1 MSRYLLSRL
10 GEAVIAILGV
20 ITIVFVAARLSGDP
34 TVLMLPVGATDAQLA
49 ELRQTLG
56 LDRPL
61 VVQYATFLRDV
72 ARGDFG
78 ESFQHHRPAF
88 DVVLERFPYTALL
101 AFTALA
107 LGTLIGGLGGFVAA
121 RYPGSAAELVAMLI
135 ALIGQATPVFWL
147 GILLIMVFAVNLGWL
162 PTGGADGWRNL
173 VLPAVT
179 LAAFTSASIARLL
192 RSSMLNILREDYI
205 RTAWAKGLQPRIVYG
220 RHAVRNALIPVI
232 TMIGILA
239 GELLGGAVVIETV
252 FAWPGVGRV
261 IIQAIEAKDFS
272 VVQAGVFLIAVVFV
286 VVNLIVDLLY
296 GVLDPRIRLSR

>member
-1 MSRYLLSRL
+1 
-10 GEAVIAILGV
+10 
-20 ITIVFVAARLSGDP
+20 
-34 TVLMLPVGATDAQLA
+34 
-49 ELRQTLG
+49 
-56 LDRPL
+56 
-61 VVQYATFLRDV
+61 
-72 ARGDFG
+72 
-78 ESFQHHRPAF
+78 
-88 DVVLERFPYTALL
+88 VLERFPYTALL

-107 LGTLIGGLGGFVAA
+107 LGTLLGGLGGFLAA
-121 RYPGSAAELVAMLI
+121 RYRGSAVELVAMLI

-162 PTGGADGWRNL
+162 PTGGADTWRNL

-192 RSSMLNILREDYI
+192 RSSMLNVLREDYI
-205 RTAWAKGLQPRIVYG
+205 RTAWAKGLQPRLVYG
-220 RHAVRNALIPVI
+220 RHAVRNALIPVV

-286 VVNLIVDLLY
+286 IVNLIVDLLY

>member
-1 MSRYLLSRL
+1 VSRYLLSRL

-192 RSSMLNILREDYI
+192 RSSMLNVLREDYI

>member
-10 GEAVIAILGV
+10 GEALIAIFGV

-34 TVLMLPVGATDAQLA
+34 TVLMLPVGATDAQLT
-49 ELRQTLG
+49 ELRQALG
-56 LDRPL
+56 LDRP
-61 VVQYATFLRDV
+61 VAIQYVSFLGDV
-72 ARGDFG
+72 LQGDFG

-88 DVVLERFPYTALL
+88 EVVLERFTYTALL

-107 LGTLIGGLGGFVAA
+107 FGTLLGGLGGFIAA
-121 RYPGSAAELVAMLI
+121 RYPGSALELGAMLF

-147 GILLIMVFAVNLGWL
+147 GILLIMVFSVNLGWL

-173 VLPAVT
+173 VLPAIT

-192 RSSMLNILREDYI
+192 RSSMLNVLREDYI
-205 RTAWAKGLQPRIVYG
+205 RTAWAKGLQPRLVYG
-220 RHAVRNALIPVI
+220 RHAVRNALIPVV

-286 VVNLIVDLLY
+286 LVNLAVDLLY

>member
-20 ITIVFVAARLSGDP
+20 VTIVFIAARLSGDP
-34 TVLMLPVGATDAQLA
+34 TVLMLPVGATDAQLT
-49 ELRQTLG
+49 ELRQSLG
-56 LDRPL
+56 LDRP
-61 VVQYATFLRDV
+61 VAVQYVTFLGDV
-72 ARGDFG
+72 LHGDFG

-88 DVVLERFPYTALL
+88 EVVLERFPYTALL

-107 LGTLIGGLGGFVAA
+107 LGTLLGGLGGFIAA
-121 RYPGSAAELVAMLI
+121 RYPGSALELGAMLV

-162 PTGGADGWRNL
+162 PTGGADSWRNL
-173 VLPAVT
+173 VLPAIT

-192 RSSMLNILREDYI
+192 RSSMLNVLREDYI
-205 RTAWAKGLQPRIVYG
+205 RTAWAKGLQPRLVYG

-286 VVNLIVDLLY
+286 LVNLIVDLLY

>member
-1 MSRYLLSRL
+1 VARYFLSRAGDAL
-10 GEAVIAILGV
+10 IAIWGV
-20 ITIVFVAARLSGDP
+20 VTIVFIAARLSGDP

-49 ELRQTLG
+49 ELRQALG

-61 VVQYATFLRDV
+61 LVQYGNFLADV
-72 ARGDFG
+72 LRGNFG
-78 ESFQHHRPAF
+78 DSFQHHRPAF

-107 LGTLIGGLGGFVAA
+107 LGTAIGALGGFLAA
-121 RYPGSAAELVAMLI
+121 RYPGTTVEFIAMTI
-135 ALIGQATPVFWL
+135 ALVGQATPVFWL
-147 GILLIMVFAVNLGWL
+147 GILLILVFAVNLGWL
-162 PTGGADGWRNL
+162 PTGGAGTWRNL
-173 VLPAVT
+173 VLPAIT

-192 RSSMLNILREDYI
+192 RSSMLNVLREDYI
-205 RTAWAKGLQPRIVYG
+205 RTAWAKGLRARLVYG
-220 RHAVRNALIPVI
+220 RHAVRNALIPVV

-286 VVNLIVDLLY
+286 LVNFAVDLLY
-296 GVLDPRIRLSR
+296 GLLDPRIRLSR

>member
-10 GEAVIAILGV
+10 SEAVIAILGV
-20 ITIVFVAARLSGDP
+20 ITIVFIAARLSGDP

-49 ELRQTLG
+49 ELRQQLG
-56 LDRPL
+56 LDRP
-61 VVQYATFLRDV
+61 VTVQYVSFLRDV
-72 ARGDFG
+72 LRGDFG

-88 DVVLERFPYTALL
+88 EVVLERFPYTALL
-101 AFTALA
+101 AFTSLA
-107 LGTLIGGLGGFVAA
+107 LGTLLGGVFGFVAA
-121 RYPGSAAELVAMLI
+121 RYRGSIVELIAMLI
-135 ALIGQATPVFWL
+135 ALVGQATPVFWL

-162 PTGGADGWRNL
+162 PTGGADSWRNL
-173 VLPAVT
+173 VLPAIT

-192 RSSMLNILREDYI
+192 RSSMLNVLREDYI
-205 RTAWAKGLQPRIVYG
+205 RTAWAKGLQPRLVYG
-220 RHAVRNALIPVI
+220 RHAVRNALVPVI

-261 IIQAIEAKDFS
+261 IIQAIEAKDFA
-272 VVQAGVFLIAVVFV
+272 VVQAGVFLIAFVFV
-286 VVNLIVDLLY
+286 LVNLVVDLLY